1 MGLFPKMFCGFQ
13 CIDFERFPPRS
24 LIASLMQL
32 SMMASTKRHGELIA
46 DLETDRARLR
56 KPQVMRIGRLASA
69 D

>member
-24 LIASLMQL
+24 LTASLMQL
-32 SMMASTKRHGELIA
+32 SMMAPTKRDGELVA
-46 DLETDRARLR
+46 DLETNRARLR
-56 KPQVMRIGRLASA
+56 KPQVMWIGGLASA